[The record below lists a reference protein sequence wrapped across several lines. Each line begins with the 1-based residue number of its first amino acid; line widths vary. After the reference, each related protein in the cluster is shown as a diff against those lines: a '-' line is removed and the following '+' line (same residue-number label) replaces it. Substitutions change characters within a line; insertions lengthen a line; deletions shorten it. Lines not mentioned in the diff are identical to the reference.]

1 MFTHLIYAPLR
12 QKSSVFVRVFKCFL
26 GDLMSV
32 LDNIRRIAKE
42 HGLSLAEV
50 NNKAGLGTRTIYHWN
65 TKTPSLDN
73 LSKVAD
79 VLHISVDD
87 LLQDPANTVNMH
99 INKYNNYADKDF
111 FKVSIPVLGKIAC
124 GEPILAEQ
132 NIEEYRQL
140 LFDHKPHGVLFCLKC
155 KGDSMQ
161 PIIPNGSF
169 ATIRQQET
177 VENGELAAVLIG
189 DEATIKRVKYV
200 GKTTLLMPEN
210 KKYDPIVLD
219 EEHPGKILGK
229 VIHVDYDIL

>member
-1 MFTHLIYAPLR
+1 MT
-12 QKSSVFVRVFKCFL
+12 VF
-26 GDLMSV
+26 
-32 LDNIRRIAKE
+32 DNIKKIAKD
-42 HGLSLAEV
+42 HGLSLNEV
-50 NNKAGLGTRTIYHWN
+50 NNRAGLGTRTIYHWN
-65 TKTPSLDN
+65 TKTPSLEN

-79 VLHISVDD
+79 VLHISVDE
-87 LLQDPANTVNMH
+87 LLSESSNTVNVH
-99 INKYNNYADKDF
+99 NSYLDSNV
-111 FKVSIPVLGKIAC
+111 FKVVIPVLGKIAC

-140 LFDHKPHGVLFCLKC
+140 LFDHKPRGTLFCLKG

-169 ATIRQQET
+169 VTIRQQST

-200 GKTTLLMPEN
+200 GKTTLLLPEN

-219 EEHPGKILGK
+219 EDNPGKILGK
-229 VIHVDYDIL
+229 VIHVDYDIF